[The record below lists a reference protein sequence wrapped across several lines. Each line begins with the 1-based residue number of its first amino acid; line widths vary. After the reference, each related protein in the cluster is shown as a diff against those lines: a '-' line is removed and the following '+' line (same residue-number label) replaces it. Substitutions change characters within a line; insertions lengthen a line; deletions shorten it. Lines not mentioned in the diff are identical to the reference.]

1 MKNMLP
7 PLDILDN
14 ESKQVAEL
22 PPEPCSTQNPDE
34 ELAVFSWIGEIE
46 KVLME
51 DDNFDHRVATQPV
64 LVDDF
69 LLRNRYAVVRS
80 RERKKMYVKDLQMK
94 SRYLEGECRGLNHVL
109 QCFIDENQALQIFV
123 SSSL

>member
-1 MKNMLP
+1 M
-7 PLDILDN
+7 
-14 ESKQVAEL
+14 
-22 PPEPCSTQNPDE
+22 
-34 ELAVFSWIGEIE
+34 FSWIGEIE

-64 LVDDF
+64 LDDDF
-69 LLRNRYAVVRS
+69 LVNLLVDSPPCCGGVVVGLRNRYAVVRS

-94 SRYLEGECRGLNHVL
+94 SRYLERECRGLNRVL
-109 QCFIDENQALQIFV
+109 QCFIDENQAIQIFV

>member
-1 MKNMLP
+1 MEETNWDTFLLEVDLP
-7 PLDILDN
+7 DFRDILDN

-69 LLRNRYAVVRS
+69 LVNLLV
-80 RERKKMYVKDLQMK
+80 D
-94 SRYLEGECRGLNHVL
+94 
-109 QCFIDENQALQIFV
+109 
-123 SSSL
+123 